1 MSSQPNFKIQWDDV
15 FDLNSSN
22 TSGMDSNEFCE
33 QFLIDPSDF
42 ENDFLEDNNSNE
54 ICTLTSSHHSGKTDE
69 ISTLQICEPTTHCSA
84 VRAMNL
90 IPQTSAT
97 EASCSFVPDNMS
109 NSKLHEHNNMNQV
122 LRGFIVVT
130 KEDTGKFNNGNKNK
144 TTDSFT
150 VRKQEVT

>member
-1 MSSQPNFKIQWDDV
+1 MSSQPNFNLQWYDM

-22 TSGMDSNEFCE
+22 TFEMDSNEFCK

-42 ENDFLEDNNSNE
+42 DNDFIEDNNSNE
-54 ICTLTSSHHSGKTDE
+54 ICTLTSCHHSGKSDE
-69 ISTLQICEPTTHCSA
+69 IFTLQVYEPTTHCSA

-90 IPQTSAT
+90 ILQTSAT

-122 LRGFIVVT
+122 C
-130 KEDTGKFNNGNKNK
+130 
-144 TTDSFT
+144 
-150 VRKQEVT
+150 